1 MSQYQCPNCNSVY
14 DERLGCPHEGY
25 PAGSLWKDLPA
36 EFTCP
41 VCFLIDKDDFQQ
53 IVLDADTR

>member
-41 VCFLIDKDDFQQ
+41 VCFLIDKDDFQ
-53 IVLDADTR
+53 